1 MSFRI
6 GEIIIRLDR
15 HFPDGIMVVDGYD
28 RDGALLAH
36 HHGNVFPRRIQPLEV
51 AQFRLVTLA
60 EQKASEYRSSAFTLE
75 GSDEEYRGWTQW
87 AFWKGWALPHFEFQ
101 EAERIIARLHDLGA
115 HYSRQSDAFIFK
127 PSSGT
132 PHVWKAR
139 VIRVRGG
146 KKLRVYPIG
155 AFSWCW
161 EEVPQ
166 N

>member
-1 MSFRI
+1 MSFKI

-28 RDGALLAH
+28 PDGSLLAH
-36 HHGNVFPRRIQPLEV
+36 HHGNVFPCRIEPREIIK
-51 AQFRLVTLA
+51 FRVVTLA
-60 EQKASEYRSSAFTLE
+60 EQKASEYRPSAFTLE
-75 GSDEEYRGWTQW
+75 GAEEEYRGWTQW
-87 AFWKGWALPHFEFQ
+87 AFWKGWALPYFEFQ
-101 EAERIIARLHDLGA
+101 EAERIFARLHDVEA
-115 HYSRQSDAFIFK
+115 HYDGQSDAFIVESASG
-127 PSSGT
+127 SSHT
-132 PHVWKAR
+132 WKAQI
-139 VIRVRGG
+139 IRIRGG